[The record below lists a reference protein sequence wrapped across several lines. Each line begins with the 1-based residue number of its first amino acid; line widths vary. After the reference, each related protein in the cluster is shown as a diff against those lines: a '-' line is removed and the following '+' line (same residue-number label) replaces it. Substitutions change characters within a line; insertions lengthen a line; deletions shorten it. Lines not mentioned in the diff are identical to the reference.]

1 MGECAPSL
9 VVERRIAARPST
21 VYSFFSDATRWL
33 RWQGVEADIELE
45 PGGVF
50 RMNVRGDEFA
60 SGTVLEVVPERRLV
74 FTWGW
79 EEESLG
85 VPPGSTVVEI
95 ELEPDGDGTFLR
107 LTHRD
112 LRQTRSRS
120 TAKAGST
127 TRAVSWSSPRAATRG
142 LTPHASRLDPEP
154 GASAVTVGT
163 IGVSHLVQAAIGA
176 AR

>member
-1 MGECAPSL
+1 VTSESGADI
-9 VVERRIAARPST
+9 VVERRIAASPAT
-21 VYSFFSDATRWL
+21 VFSFFSDVTRWL

-50 RMNVRGDEFA
+50 RMNVRGDGFA
-60 SGTVLEVVPERRLV
+60 SGTFLEVVPERRLV

-107 LTHRD
+107 LTHRGLPSD
-112 LRQTRSRS
+112 AVEVHREGWEHYTSRLMVI
-120 TAKAGST
+120 AEGGDPGPDPA
-127 TRAVSWSSPRAATRG
+127 RISPR
-142 LTPHASRLDPEP
+142 S
-154 GASAVTVGT
+154 
-163 IGVSHLVQAAIGA
+163 
-176 AR
+176 